1 MRIRLIQGANLNL
14 LGERDPGSYGR
25 MTPERLDRMIVEHAA
40 RRGAGEDGGGG
51 GIEVDIHYTNH
62 EGECIDLIQEA
73 FLKGWDGLIMNPGGF
88 TRNSPAVAET
98 LEMTG
103 IPYVEVHLKNLEAH
117 GGRSVLAK
125 SAIGVI
131 MGFKEKGYLYALDA
145 LCDWLEGR
153 LE

>member
-14 LGERDPGSYGR
+14 LGERDPGLYGR
-25 MTPERLDRMIVEHAA
+25 MTPERLARLIIVPAA
-40 RRGAGEDGGGG
+40 RRGAGEGGRV
-51 GIEVDIHYTNH
+51 EVDIHYTNH

-73 FLKGWDGLIMNPGGF
+73 FLKGWDGLVINPGGF
-88 TRNSPAVAET
+88 TRNSPAVEET
-98 LEMTG
+98 LRMTG
-103 IPYVEVHLKNLEAH
+103 IPYVEVHMKNLEAH

-153 LE
+153 LGGP

>member
-14 LGERDPGSYGR
+14 LGERDPGLYGR

-40 RRGAGEDGGGG
+40 RRAGGGG
-51 GIEVDIHYTNH
+51 GAVEVDIQYTNC
-62 EGECIDLIQEA
+62 EGGCIDLIQEA
-73 FLKGWDGLIMNPGGF
+73 FLKGWDGLVMNPGGF
-88 TRNSPAVAET
+88 TRNSPAVEET
-98 LEMTG
+98 LRMTG
-103 IPYVEVHLKNLEAH
+103 IPYVEVHMKNLEAH
-117 GGRSVLAK
+117 GGRSILAK

-153 LE
+153 SE